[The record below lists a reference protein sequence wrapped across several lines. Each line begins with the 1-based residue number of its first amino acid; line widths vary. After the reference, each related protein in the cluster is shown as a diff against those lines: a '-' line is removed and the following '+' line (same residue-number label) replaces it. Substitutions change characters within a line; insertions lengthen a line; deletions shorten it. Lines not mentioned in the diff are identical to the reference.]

1 MPRYSVAV
9 VALLALAG
17 CKSTPEPVVVPEV
30 VKVIVREYVPV
41 PEELTRPCPV
51 AELADRTVESVVE
64 VANARRVSLEQCNEQ
79 LRRIRELAGE

>member
-51 AELADRTVESVVE
+51 AELADRIVESVVE